1 MKPTSE
7 QIAETRDPLVE
18 PTLAEA
24 RETCKR
30 IAEQWDAIPDQWKFK
45 DGCVTDTRS
54 SEGLAIRVV
63 LAATEP
69 QEQPEAPAEL
79 VQAVRGILVGIS
91 SAVTPARAA
100 YNLRGLVDA
109 MFDMCRE
116 RDSPEIEAAAKL
128 IDTADERDLQ
138 AAIVQLL
145 EEAHDEVDE

>member
-7 QIAETRDPLVE
+7 LAKAWDLLADHVAEGCCCQK
-18 PTLAEA
+18 
-24 RETCKR
+24 CK
-30 IAEQWDAIPDQWKFK
+30 AI
-45 DGCVTDTRS
+45 GV
-54 SEGLAIRVV
+54 L

-69 QEQPEAPAEL
+69 QEQHEPPPEL
-79 VQAVRGILVGIS
+79 VEAVRGILVGIS
-91 SAVTPARAA
+91 SAVTPARTA

-138 AAIVQLL
+138 AAIEQLL
-145 EEAHDEVDE
+145 EEAHDEAE